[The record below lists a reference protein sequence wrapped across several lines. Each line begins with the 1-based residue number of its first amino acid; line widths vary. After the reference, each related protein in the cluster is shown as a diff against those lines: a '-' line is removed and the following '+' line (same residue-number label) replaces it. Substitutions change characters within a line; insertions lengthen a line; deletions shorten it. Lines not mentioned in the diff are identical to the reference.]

1 MADNKRRRANSAFFK
16 AYGKFGATPME
27 VGIVYFLLAAATAA
41 VLLPFF
47 HEIAKSFS
55 HPNEVEAGRVLLFPR
70 RATLGNYRYFLRPEF
85 SALPRA
91 FLNNLLI
98 TSFGTLWSVFFTA
111 LTAFPVSRPRKEF
124 PLGKGVMALVL
135 FAIVFAPPMIPYF
148 LAVRSYGLIDSWWAL
163 FLPHTVLPF
172 NMILVVSYYR
182 GLPEELF
189 EACRID
195 GGGDL
200 RMAFRIAMP
209 LSKPILATVGIYTA
223 VVFWNMFLHPLL
235 FIRTQDL
242 MPLQVFVRS
251 ILADAADLAGQDAGL
266 NIFSNSQSSKS
277 ALVMLTTAPIV
288 LVYPFMQRHFIKGSL
303 SGALKS

>member
-1 MADNKRRRANSAFFK
+1 MAAGKIGRANSAFFK
-16 AYGKFGATPME
+16 SYGKFGATPVE
-27 VGIVYFLLAAATAA
+27 VGIVYLLLAASTAA
-41 VLLPFF
+41 VLLPFL

-55 HPNEVEAGRVLLFPR
+55 HPNDVEAGRVLLFPLR
-70 RATLGNYRYFLRPEF
+70 PTLGNYRYFLQPEF
-85 SALPRA
+85 NALPRA
-91 FLNNLLI
+91 FVNNLFI
-98 TSFGTLWSVFFTA
+98 TAFGTLWSVFFTA

-124 PLGKGVMALVL
+124 PAGKGVMALVI
-135 FAIVFAPPMIPYF
+135 FSIVFAPPMIPYF
-148 LAVRSYGLIDSWWAL
+148 LAVRSYGLIDSWWSL

-172 NMILVVSYYR
+172 NMTLVVSYYR

-200 RMAFRIAMP
+200 RMAFNIAMP

-235 FIRTQDL
+235 FIRSQDL

-251 ILADAADLAGQDAGL
+251 ILADAADMAGQDASL
-266 NIFSNSQSSKS
+266 NLFSNSQSSKS